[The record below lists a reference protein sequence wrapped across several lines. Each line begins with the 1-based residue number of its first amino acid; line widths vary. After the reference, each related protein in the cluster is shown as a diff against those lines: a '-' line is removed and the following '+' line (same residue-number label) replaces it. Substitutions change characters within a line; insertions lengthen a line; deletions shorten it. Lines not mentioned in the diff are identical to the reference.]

1 MTWAFFIEAVFCM
14 IRTGVTIMYISRNRN
29 GNYYTRVC
37 LPKTL
42 KDAGFPNEV
51 RFSLLTKNRE
61 QAIDRHLVVLG
72 RVRAFIS
79 VQVKASNREE
89 ASLSSLRRSV
99 KSLQNNGFKAPSD
112 STDSTKTS
120 LPANLPHTK
129 EGKANT
135 DLLKAFLEFK
145 KKSQIRYSS
154 ISQLQSRISHFLSW
168 LNKPV
173 TELNSRDAIRYEDLL
188 LEMGNAFKTKKDYLA
203 ATKQFCEWLKRHEL
217 IKDNFI
223 ASIKLPQS
231 GRLNVKQ
238 SEQRSRWSE
247 KQLKVL
253 FKHQAFATVPSEH
266 ASQKEKEDFWVP
278 LILLYTG
285 ARSGEICQ
293 LKTCDIYQHD
303 GIWCI
308 DINTKGQD
316 RHLKSAYS
324 SRLIPV
330 HSLLVKL
337 GLIDYVQTRIKQ
349 RQSNL
354 FSFKPIGEDKDWAKP
369 FANRFNKVLE
379 SCGLVDAN
387 RPTLHS
393 FRHTFIDELQQAGI
407 PESITSKL
415 VGHSKQ
421 NITYNRY
428 GKRISLQTLSESIE
442 KIRIFAA

>member
-1 MTWAFFIEAVFCM
+1 
-14 IRTGVTIMYISRNRN
+14 MYISRNRN

-112 STDSTKTS
+112 STDSTDSTKTS

-173 TELNSRDAIRYEDLL
+173 TELNSRDALL
-188 LEMGNAFKTKKDYLA
+188 LKSMELNQE
-203 ATKQFCEWLKRHEL
+203 AT
-217 IKDNFI
+217 I
-223 ASIKLPQS
+223 
-231 GRLNVKQ
+231 
-238 SEQRSRWSE
+238 
-247 KQLKVL
+247 
-253 FKHQAFATVPSEH
+253 
-266 ASQKEKEDFWVP
+266 
-278 LILLYTG
+278 
-285 ARSGEICQ
+285 
-293 LKTCDIYQHD
+293 
-303 GIWCI
+303 
-308 DINTKGQD
+308 
-316 RHLKSAYS
+316 
-324 SRLIPV
+324 
-330 HSLLVKL
+330 
-337 GLIDYVQTRIKQ
+337 
-349 RQSNL
+349 
-354 FSFKPIGEDKDWAKP
+354 
-369 FANRFNKVLE
+369 
-379 SCGLVDAN
+379 
-387 RPTLHS
+387 
-393 FRHTFIDELQQAGI
+393 
-407 PESITSKL
+407 
-415 VGHSKQ
+415 
-421 NITYNRY
+421 
-428 GKRISLQTLSESIE
+428 
-442 KIRIFAA
+442 

>member
-1 MTWAFFIEAVFCM
+1 M
-14 IRTGVTIMYISRNRN
+14 
-29 GNYYTRVC
+29 
-37 LPKTL
+37 PKAL

-99 KSLQNNGFKAPSD
+99 KSLQNNGFKAPSASTDSTD

-120 LPANLPHTK
+120 LPATLPHTK

-154 ISQLQSRISHFLSW
+154 ISQLQSRISQFLSW

-188 LEMGNAFKTKKDYLA
+188 VEMGNAFKTKKDYLA
-203 ATKQFCEWLKRHEL
+203 ATKQFCGWLKRHKL

-223 ASIKLPQS
+223 ASIKLTQS

-266 ASQKEKEDFWVP
+266 ASQKEDFWVP
-278 LILLYTG
+278 LIFLYTG

-293 LKTCDIYQHD
+293 LKTCDI
-303 GIWCI
+303 
-308 DINTKGQD
+308 
-316 RHLKSAYS
+316 SA
-324 SRLIPV
+324 
-330 HSLLVKL
+330 
-337 GLIDYVQTRIKQ
+337 
-349 RQSNL
+349 
-354 FSFKPIGEDKDWAKP
+354 
-369 FANRFNKVLE
+369 
-379 SCGLVDAN
+379 
-387 RPTLHS
+387 
-393 FRHTFIDELQQAGI
+393 
-407 PESITSKL
+407 
-415 VGHSKQ
+415 
-421 NITYNRY
+421 
-428 GKRISLQTLSESIE
+428 
-442 KIRIFAA
+442 